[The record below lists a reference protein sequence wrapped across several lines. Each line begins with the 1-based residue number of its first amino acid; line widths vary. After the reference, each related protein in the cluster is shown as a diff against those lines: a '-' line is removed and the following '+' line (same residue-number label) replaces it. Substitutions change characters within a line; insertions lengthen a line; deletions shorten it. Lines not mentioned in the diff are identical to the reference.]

1 MQFEIETGAARRLLK
16 IVTSPVLD
24 LRHGDGID
32 WEEILEKKMQVYFDL
47 SGVKYEAARA
57 IGIAASHAVI
67 DACRLHY
74 ERTGESLPVVIC
86 YEECG
91 IMEFLTPLAVDFA
104 REHRK
109 AGLSIWAC
117 SQTIRDF
124 DEETFEQ
131 FLGLADEHHW
141 YFLASGVERA
151 AADLANPT
159 FNPMEVHYTRD
170 RVVTDSYDEV
180 KTVSKGTS
188 RGPDGKTRTDERVGI
203 TYRPRTRI
211 VVEEYF
217 KTPQLH
223 EQEFRTW
230 LAQLKTGERYVR
242 DQNGVRKEK
251 VTMLDEP
258 WAMGLTP
265 IRSKKAIERIRRIP
279 SFLSDGLC
287 GVRWK
292 DQRRQLYR
300 RLRLHP
306 CTLEQLL
313 DLFASEHAAKK
324 YLTKAVR
331 KGRIYIVGRL
341 VWDQHKGGRP
351 RNVYACRPIR
361 QDRLRHELA
370 GTLVFLKFAA
380 DFERTGKLPYN
391 CDAVMHQGAVYL
403 WEIDMGEEGHS
414 QFWWGKFARYAGC
427 PHLVLVVTTS
437 SEHKNQMMHDAKY
450 ADFPVA
456 FTTFEDVLKDPY
468 GPVWN
473 SPTGKVGSLP
483 KPLPKTGIETR
494 V

>member
-1 MQFEIETGAARRLLK
+1 
-16 IVTSPVLD
+16 VLD

-57 IGIAASHAVI
+57 LGIAASHAVI

-74 ERTGESLPVVIC
+74 ERTGEAIPVVIC

-109 AGLSIWAC
+109 AGVSIWAC

-170 RVVTDSYDEV
+170 RIVTDSYDEV

-188 RGPDGKTRTDERVGI
+188 RGPDGKTRTDERVG
-203 TYRPRTRI
+203 TAYRPRTRV

-217 KTPQLH
+217 KSPQLH

-242 DQNGVRKEK
+242 DRDGVRKEK
-251 VTMLDEP
+251 LTMLGEP
-258 WAMGLTP
+258 CPLGLTP
-265 IRSKKAIERIRRIP
+265 IRTTKAIERIR
-279 SFLSDGLC
+279 SSHHFSQTDCAECDGKTSDGNSIGGSASTPAPSNNYSTSSPASTQQKSTSPKRSGREGSTSSGGSC
-287 GVRWK
+287 G
-292 DQRRQLYR
+292 
-300 RLRLHP
+300 
-306 CTLEQLL
+306 TN
-313 DLFASEHAAKK
+313 KK
-324 YLTKAVR
+324 
-331 KGRIYIVGRL
+331 
-341 VWDQHKGGRP
+341 
-351 RNVYACRPIR
+351 
-361 QDRLRHELA
+361 
-370 GTLVFLKFAA
+370 AA
-380 DFERTGKLPYN
+380 DQETSTPADQSGK
-391 CDAVMHQGAVYL
+391 
-403 WEIDMGEEGHS
+403 
-414 QFWWGKFARYAGC
+414 
-427 PHLVLVVTTS
+427 T
-437 SEHKNQMMHDAKY
+437 
-450 ADFPVA
+450 A
-456 FTTFEDVLKDPY
+456 FGMNWQEP
-468 GPVWN
+468 
-473 SPTGKVGSLP
+473 
-483 KPLPKTGIETR
+483 
-494 V
+494 